1 MVFCILDAHTEVG
14 TAQELKEKFE
24 SLPEGFPFGQFVAAV
39 LMSERTE
46 IPLDD
51 ILTQLQD
58 GKSLGRIA
66 KEADVDMA
74 ELRRGFG
81 EFRSELARALTNPPT
96 RDCFADE
103 DGEDDQDPTL

>member
-1 MVFCILDAHTEVG
+1 MA
-14 TAQELKEKFE
+14 
-24 SLPEGFPFGQFVAAV
+24 
-39 LMSERTE
+39 ERTE

-51 ILTQLQD
+51 ILTQLLE
-58 GKSLGRIA
+58 GKSLGKIA

-96 RDCFADE
+96 RDCFAEEGD
-103 DGEDDQDPTL
+103 DDDDDQDPPTF